1 MTEGESKVNNVHW
14 YQWIWNQLGH
24 LLKKINRFLIW
35 VISLGGVG
43 AGLWFAG
50 VWCVSSIK
58 SCQAE
63 EEARD
68 IWAFQ
73 HDKFDVGWL
82 LPLASNEKGTDFYSI
97 LKANDSSDKLIII
110 VQMKKDGGV
119 FRTEDIKRNHVFL
132 VDTLIERPEVKLV
145 SYRHACA
152 IYEKDSPENVL
163 TIVMRNHVTKDDNYN
178 NKDKLYIYINKKD
191 VQRYI
196 ILKD

>member
-1 MTEGESKVNNVHW
+1 MTEGESKVNNIRW

-97 LKANDSSDKLIII
+97 LKANDSSDKLIMI

-152 IYEKDSPENVL
+152 IYEKDSPENDL
-163 TIVMRNHVTKDDNYN
+163 TIFMRNHVTKDDNYN